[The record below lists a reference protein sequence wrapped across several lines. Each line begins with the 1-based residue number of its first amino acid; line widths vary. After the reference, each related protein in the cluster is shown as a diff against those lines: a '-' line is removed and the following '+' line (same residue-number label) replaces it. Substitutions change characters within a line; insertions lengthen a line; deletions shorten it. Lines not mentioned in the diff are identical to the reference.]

1 MVPMNIDG
9 TSSSLT
15 VSEKDSKLT
24 LVVPV
29 SSLSTGLDMRDKH
42 MKDKDLQAGQHPS
55 ITLVVERSALQ
66 FPTNGAPRPTPR
78 ASSRCTVRRRTES
91 SRTPPHQTRAGSR
104 SAASSR

>member
-42 MKDKDLQAGQHPS
+42 MKDKYLQAGQHPS
-55 ITLVVERSALQ
+55 IT
-66 FPTNGAPRPTPR
+66 FGGR
-78 ASSRCTVRRRTES
+78 A
-91 SRTPPHQTRAGSR
+91 
-104 SAASSR
+104 